1 MPRKLPTKDA
11 DAHDFVQ
18 FRGAQTSVVH
28 DPTGIRFGTEERADR
43 VGHEAHPVVDDG
55 ADADDVPDDAIAAS
69 VAAELVAANPLICY
83 GVACETCGDVFDTPR
98 ALNSHQ
104 SAHADDDPDDG
115 GDVDDDTEDDGDAE
129 SDPDG
134 GGDDGADSGADDGG
148 GGGDSDGTDDDGDG
162 DGDGDVTDADAAPD
176 VDDSGGVDGGTDGSA
191 AGDGLNS
198 GGDAGE

>member
-11 DAHDFVQ
+11 EAHDYIQ
-18 FRGAQTSVVH
+18 FRGAQTSVIH

-55 ADADDVPDDAIAAS
+55 ADGDDVPADAIAES

-104 SAHADDDPDDG
+104 SAHAEDDPNDG
-115 GDVDDDTEDDGDAE
+115 GDVDDDAEGGGDGG
-129 SDPDG
+129 SDPDDDG
-134 GGDDGADSGADDGG
+134 TDSSGDGADE
-148 GGGDSDGTDDDGDG
+148 GDG
-162 DGDGDVTDADAAPD
+162 DGDTGDADDDSDGDVTDAAPD
-176 VDDSGGVDGGTDGSA
+176 VDDGGGVDDGTDGSA
-191 AGDGLNS
+191 AGDDVDS

>member
-11 DAHDFVQ
+11 DAHDYVQ
-18 FRGAQTSVVH
+18 FRGAQTSVIH

-115 GDVDDDTEDDGDAE
+115 GDVDDDTEDDRNGG
-129 SDPDG
+129 SDPDDDETDSG
-134 GGDDGADSGADDGG
+134 SNGDRDGDGADDG
-148 GGGDSDGTDDDGDG
+148 
-162 DGDGDVTDADAAPD
+162 GDGDVTDADVAPD
-176 VDDSGGVDGGTDGSA
+176 VGDGGGVDGGTDGSA
-191 AGDGLNS
+191 AGSAPGDDVDS